1 MGQERSAVTYVLRF
15 TSLLFV
21 VLALVPAG
29 AHLCS
34 MISKLRLGHA
44 EYLAAQ
50 RAYDGWSLFGI
61 VVFGALILLFA
72 LAVRLYRSGEPYWLT
87 VMAFLCIAG
96 TQAVFWLF
104 TFPANRATD
113 NWTVLPE
120 GWEAIRLQ
128 WEYSHAASAILNFI
142 ALVAMLFSIIRT
154 N

>member
-1 MGQERSAVTYVLRF
+1 MGQERSASTYALRF